1 MPKAE
6 KPENVEEVATKPKR
20 VPRTKTPVEA
30 VEVSPVVEPVV
41 EEVAEPVVEEAAVE
55 PVVEEVVVEPVVEEV
70 VVEPVVEPVAEV
82 KVATVEVAAKKRAT
96 VAGRAV
102 VQDEAGRTIEV
113 VEDAE
118 LSFDAVK
125 SGFPASG
132 HGKYKLMKG
141 DLTLFHDG
149 NYWLEIA
156 AHDLRIELVAEG
168 GKIEFRHH
176 EK

>member
-41 EEVAEPVVEEAAVE
+41 EEVAEPVVEEAA
-55 PVVEEVVVEPVVEEV
+55 VEPVVEEV